1 MCICIFSPACPR
13 GPRVSRSAHSLSSE
27 TLKGVFPECIRLVYV
42 PISTVSGGILHVRVA
57 SCTSWIHSNLIKP
70 PRRSL
75 VFSLSHCL
83 HPFSSANRSRPNF
96 CGLAKIYAPPP
107 PPPPSTLHLN
117 EKSLACYI
125 TMENPLIFPA
135 DCTVVSR
142 KHDILQN
149 SFVLIFTFA
158 CGEFLLEIQF
168 SLDKKKL
175 CYQYFSLSVLKGS
188 ESDHL
193 LDNVEID
200 ILLSL

>member
-96 CGLAKIYAPPP
+96 CGLAKIYAPPSTSAALH
-107 PPPPSTLHLN
+107 PSFEWKVISLLYYNGKSTYLPRRLHSRQQ
-117 EKSLACYI
+117 EAWHSPK
-125 TMENPLIFPA
+125 LIRAHLHICLWWVFA
-135 DCTVVSR
+135 WNTV
-142 KHDILQN
+142 
-149 SFVLIFTFA
+149 
-158 CGEFLLEIQF
+158 
-168 SLDKKKL
+168 
-175 CYQYFSLSVLKGS
+175 
-188 ESDHL
+188 
-193 LDNVEID
+193 
-200 ILLSL
+200 